1 MHLPS
6 VLIVVLMVIVVVV
19 MGLIIFIPSPTP
31 DYNATYTTPALVK
44 KAAPT
49 PVEKSPPTPVQ
60 KEKKTFVVK
69 QETDQQTPSI
79 LPQGQKL
86 AQPQTVTGPS
96 AK

>member
-6 VLIVVLMVIVVVV
+6 ILIVALMVIVVVV

-44 KAAPT
+44 KAAST
-49 PVEKSPPTPVQ
+49 PVQKIPPTPSK

-69 QETDQQTPSI
+69 QETESHTPSV
-79 LPQGQKL
+79 LPRGQKL
-86 AQPQTVTGPS
+86 AQPKTVTGPS